1 MQGKLGDDIY
11 VVDSLK
17 DIVDETGGS
26 DTIQIA
32 TAFDLMTPS
41 IAISGVIENVTLTG
55 TAAVNAAGDVGA
67 NYLTGNSGANKL
79 TGLGGA
85 DTLDGLGGADIM
97 NGGAGNDTYVVD
109 NAKDA
114 VQESAGDAADLIKAS
129 IAIDLTL
136 GYAEIEDVTLIG
148 AGALKA
154 TGDEQKNHLTG
165 NTGANLLSGNEGAD
179 TLVGDAG
186 NDTLDGGTG
195 ADSLAGGLGNDT
207 YKVDSSA
214 DAVTEVVNGG
224 TDTVLSTAA
233 AYTLTDAN
241 VENLTLMVGA
251 VGCIGNGGKNKLT
264 GNDLANTLDGG
275 LDADTLVG
283 GKGDD
288 LYLVNDAKDV
298 VTEAAGV
305 GTGVDTI
312 TSTAAGYTLG
322 VNIEKLVLGAGAVA
336 GTGNTLDNTLTGN
349 AGDNALDGKTGKDH
363 MSGDAGNDS
372 YVVDNAGDVVDE
384 TGDATGLDTVNS
396 SISFSLVAGIAV
408 LGTVENLTLTGA
420 AAISGTGNDL
430 ANKIAGNAGA
440 NALFGGAENDTL
452 DGAAGA
458 DTLDGGA
465 GNDAITG
472 GAGNDRIDV
481 GAGND
486 TVFCTSKLDGK
497 DIINNFDGD
506 SVGGQDVLNLDALFD
521 KLTLTGNREDHVSL
535 APNITGGIEV
545 RVDADGNAGFEL
557 VVATLNL
564 ANPADSITVGQD
576 VLVGS

>member
-1 MQGKLGDDIY
+1 MKGGGGNDIY
-11 VVDSLK
+11 VVDKLT
-17 DIVDETGGS
+17 DRVDETVGSGS

-32 TAFDLMTPS
+32 MSFDLGSSS
-41 IAISGVIENVTLTG
+41 ITLGAVENVTLTG
-55 TAAVNAAGDVGA
+55 TAAIAGAGNALA
-67 NYLTGNSGANKL
+67 NVLIGNSAANTL
-79 TGLGGA
+79 SGLGGS
-85 DTLDGLGGADIM
+85 DTLDGRAGVDSMVGDI
-97 NGGAGNDTYVVD
+97 GDDVYVVD
-109 NAKDA
+109 NAKDR
-114 VQESAGDAADLIKAS
+114 VQETASDAADRVNAS
-129 IAIDLTL
+129 ISIDLGL
-136 GYAEIEDVTLIG
+136 PVYDNIEDVLLIG
-148 AGALKA
+148 PGAINA
-154 TGDEQKNHLTG
+154 TGDDKGNHLTG
-165 NTGANLLSGNEGAD
+165 NTGANILDGK
-179 TLVGDAG
+179 GD
-186 NDTLDGGTG
+186 NDTL
-195 ADSLAGGLGNDT
+195 AGDKGNDT

-251 VGCIGNGGKNKLT
+251 VDGIGNGGKNKLT
-264 GNDLANTLDGG
+264 GNDADNALDGG

-298 VTEAAGV
+298 VTEAAGA
-305 GTGVDTI
+305 GTGVDTV

-349 AGDNALDGKTGKDH
+349 SGDNALDGKTGKDH
-363 MSGDAGNDS
+363 MTGNAGNDS

-440 NALFGGAENDTL
+440 NALFGGGENDTI
-452 DGAAGA
+452 
-458 DTLDGGA
+458 DGGG
-465 GNDAITG
+465 GNDTVTG
-472 GAGNDRIDV
+472 GAGDDRINV
-481 GAGND
+481 NAGND
-486 TVFCTSKLDGK
+486 TVLYTSKLDGQ
-497 DIINNFDGD
+497 DVIDNFDGNA
-506 SVGGQDVLNLDALFD
+506 SGGQDALNL
-521 KLTLTGNREDHVSL
+521 
-535 APNITGGIEV
+535 
-545 RVDADGNAGFEL
+545 
-557 VVATLNL
+557 VVPT
-564 ANPADSITVGQD
+564 
-576 VLVGS
+576 